1 MQQASAG
8 LMLDEAQRRVTG
20 APGVDSV
27 TELGSPVAGT
37 GAFWEK
43 LQALRLETDP
53 RVSSWTTFPVG
64 KQGGRDKHSWSD
76 DATGDE
82 PPKRPADRHLS
93 LTRERGTCL
102 ISTSWGALS
111 LCCGI
116 LRFLRDLLGQV
127 VRLEAQMAS
136 TRRSLQQV
144 ANMIAGGGADQ
155 AAYLGGSVSGAPP
168 SSWTVCDTLAA
179 LLLRAPA
186 GRRASPELLSAVVDL
201 LGVLLSIGKASERM
215 RMQRA
220 VLLAIGESTGNC
232 YTGWGAAALSRQCR
246 LEHEMADALHGV
258 LVLYLALLVRQRQE
272 TATDRRAHESAEEQ
286 AQQPS
291 AVASPAAAN
300 AAHEQVLRAILET
313 IESEQRWA
321 LHAQELCQCVKP
333 TVPAQLRPLWSQADV
348 GDVLARLVRA
358 SLSGSLELVDDGS
371 ELCLAAAKAMAD
383 IGNSIERCYADC
395 WPLRDAF
402 PLFQSVAFEA
412 ILQAAL
418 VAHVRSLISVALS
431 HAADSPNAE
440 VAVLIRGVHA
450 MLESAREVAPT
461 LAAAFSDLLR
471 NAVQLYQRTLLTD
484 IHAWVQNIAARD
496 AALLYPQR
504 LPGAS
509 VSQGAIAVGA
519 AAETVQS
526 GASLFRDPHLE
537 LWHTDAPEDIARILK
552 QCVEDACTATLV
564 LSHSFVGS
572 ICDDICNTYC
582 EVIAAAL
589 HRAGRERSA
598 SAAVPY
604 EGFCAV
610 VNNLRRLHGYARQM
624 RQRSERAFEPSANEA
639 HAAFRPS
646 LQRLDAA
653 ALSVMSVA
661 AQHLCRW
668 YGESVAREAAATPWE
683 TWLHDS
689 MTIQSWL
696 VPAERSRWAVLL
708 RAQAQRSLMKSI
720 VEVIR
725 GPPEA
730 ADRRALA
737 SQLDACDRF
746 LARIRR
752 FRGQAPSVFSMLRQ
766 ALETP
771 PDQVVQ
777 LYVQLLN
784 MHPNLGADT
793 FERLLERRRDLAG
806 PARRSIRRQCE
817 AADNKMQQTL
827 RVLRISRRR
836 TGLSVGMESD
846 EEVEDARLAIRGL

>member
-1 MQQASAG
+1 
-8 LMLDEAQRRVTG
+8 MLADAQRRAADAPGAESVTG
-20 APGVDSV
+20 LES
-27 TELGSPVAGT
+27 SVAGT

-43 LQALRLETDP
+43 LQVLCLETGS
-53 RVSSWTTFPVG
+53 RVSSPTTLPIG
-64 KQGGRDKHSWSD
+64 GQGRHDKHSRPD
-76 DATGDE
+76 DARAAE
-82 PPKRPADRHLS
+82 PPKGSAGRHLS

-102 ISTSWGALS
+102 VSSSWGALS

-127 VRLEAQMAS
+127 VRLETQMESA
-136 TRRSLQQV
+136 RRSLQQV
-144 ANMIAGGGADQ
+144 ANMIAGGGAGQ
-155 AAYLGGSVSGAPP
+155 AAYLGSNSSDASP
-168 SSWTVCDTLAA
+168 SSWTVCDSLAA

-186 GRRASPELLSAVVDL
+186 GKRALSELLSTVVDL
-201 LGVLLSIGKASERM
+201 LGVLLSVGKASERM

-220 VLLAIGESTGNC
+220 VLSAIGENAGNC
-232 YTGWGAAALSRQCR
+232 YTSWGAAALSRQRR

-258 LVLYLALLVRQRQE
+258 LVLYLALLVRWRQE
-272 TATDRRAHESAEEQ
+272 TATDQRANESTEER

-291 AVASPAAAN
+291 AAASPAAAN
-300 AAHEQVLRAILET
+300 VIHERAPRAILEA
-313 IESEQRWA
+313 IESEQRWVM
-321 LHAQELCQCVKP
+321 HAQGLCQYVK
-333 TVPAQLRPLWSQADV
+333 TAVPAQPRPLWSQADV

-371 ELCLAAAKAMAD
+371 GLCLAAARAMAD
-383 IGNSIERCYADC
+383 IGHSIECCYSDC

-402 PLFQSVAFEA
+402 PLFQSVAFDA

-440 VAVLIRGVHA
+440 VAVLIRGLHA
-450 MLESAREVAPT
+450 MLESAREVAPR
-461 LAAAFSDLLR
+461 LSAAFSDLLR
-471 NAVQLYQRTLLTD
+471 KAVQLYQRTLLTD

-504 LPGAS
+504 LPSAP
-509 VSQGAIAVGA
+509 VSQRAIAVGA
-519 AAETVQS
+519 AAETLQS
-526 GASLFRDPHLE
+526 GAPLFRDPRLG

-564 LSHSFVGS
+564 LSHRFVGS

-582 EVIAAAL
+582 EVIADAL

-598 SAAVPY
+598 SAVPY

-639 HAAFRPS
+639 HAAFKPS
-646 LQRLDAA
+646 LRRLDAA
-653 ALSVMSVA
+653 ALSVMSAA

-668 YGESVAREAAATPWE
+668 YSEPVAREAAATPWE

-752 FRGQAPSVFSMLRQ
+752 VRGQTPSVFSMLRQ
-766 ALETP
+766 ALEAP

-806 PARRSIRRQCE
+806 PARCSILRQCE
-817 AADNKMQQTL
+817 AADNKMQRTL

-836 TGLSVGMESD
+836 TGLSVDMESD